1 MHPRADGADPGRRPR
16 SLWRDYGRLL
26 LLAALL
32 PAIALALVTI
42 VDQYAGE
49 RRLLA
54 ERLAASAVV
63 TADGIDRVVEGKV
76 SSIALLADLRSA
88 SAPDWPADLAALRA
102 RNPELVTAIATDAD
116 GRLLAAVPQSR
127 LPDGPLPVVDDR
139 DYFREARRTL
149 APYVSDAFR
158 GRGRGEDALVGVS
171 APVVRAGRF
180 DGVVEGSI
188 RTDTLLHEQGRAYV
202 ERGYEVVLVDRA
214 GQVIFA
220 TPGLG
225 LGFLDRV
232 DLAERFGPATGRGPA
247 QVRPHV
253 FPDGEAGFAARTP
266 MRTGWTLVLAARETP
281 LLQGVAWRGWSL
293 LGMLALVTVGVLL
306 AAWWRMRQLERGTR
320 GLLDALSGLA
330 PGERLAPDRM
340 SDMPEELAPVAHAI
354 DDLAGRL
361 NAAYAGL
368 QESLERQQALADSLQ
383 AVVGRREQEIAER
396 TDDLH
401 RAVTE
406 LNRLSRTDPLTGTLN
421 VRGIEDWLATRWPR
435 LRAHESTLG
444 MLVMDI
450 DRFKAFNDC
459 HGHPA
464 GDAALKRVVGA
475 ARGALR
481 GPDDEIARVGG
492 EEFVLLLPG
501 ADAARTREVGERV
514 RAAVHEAGIPHGQ
527 APGGVLTVSLGMA
540 VAAEGDGDGGDVRA
554 AIARADQAL
563 YRAKHAGRDRVEG

>member
-1 MHPRADGADPGRRPR
+1 MRARAEGADPGRRPR
-16 SLWRDYGRLL
+16 SLWRAFGRLL

-32 PAIALALVTI
+32 PAIALALVTV
-42 VDQYAGE
+42 VDQYASE

-88 SAPDWPADLAALRA
+88 SPPDWPADLEALRV

-116 GRLLAAVPQSR
+116 GRILAAMPRSR
-127 LPDGPLPVVDDR
+127 LPDGPLPRVDDR
-139 DYFREARRTL
+139 DYFRQPRRTL
-149 APYVSDAFR
+149 EPYVSDAFR
-158 GRGRGEDALVGVS
+158 GRGLGQDALVGIS
-171 APVVRAGRF
+171 APLLREGRF

-188 RTDTLLHEQGRAYV
+188 RTDTLLHDQGRAYV
-202 ERGYEVVLVDRA
+202 ERGYQVVLVDRA

-232 DLAERFGPATGRGPA
+232 DLADRFGPSTGSGPA
-247 QVRPHV
+247 QVRPQV
-253 FPDGEAGFAARTP
+253 FPDGDAGFLARVP
-266 MRTGWTLVLAARETP
+266 LRSGWTLVLAAREAP
-281 LLQGVAWRGWSL
+281 LLQGVAWRGWVL

-306 AAWWRMRQLERGTR
+306 AAWWRMRQLAHGALK
-320 GLLDALSGLA
+320 LLDALSGLA
-330 PGERLAPDRM
+330 PGERLAPERM
-340 SDMPEELAPVAHAI
+340 SRMPQELAPVARAI

-368 QESLERQQALADSLQ
+368 QDSLERQRALAESLQ
-383 AVVGRREQEIAER
+383 AVVERREQEVAER
-396 TDDLH
+396 TADLH
-401 RAVTE
+401 RAISE
-406 LNRLSRTDPLTGTLN
+406 LDRLSRTDPLTGALN
-421 VRGIEDWLATRWPR
+421 VRGLEDWLATQWPR
-435 LRAHESTLG
+435 LRAQDSTLG
-444 MLVMDI
+444 LLAMDI
-450 DRFKAFNDC
+450 DRFKAFNDN

-492 EEFVLLLPG
+492 EEFVILLPG
-501 ADAARTREVGERV
+501 ADATHAREVGERV
-514 RAAVHEAGIPHGQ
+514 RMAVHEAGIPHGQ

-540 VAAEGDGDGGDVRA
+540 VAATGDGDGAEVRDA
-554 AIARADQAL
+554 RARADKAL